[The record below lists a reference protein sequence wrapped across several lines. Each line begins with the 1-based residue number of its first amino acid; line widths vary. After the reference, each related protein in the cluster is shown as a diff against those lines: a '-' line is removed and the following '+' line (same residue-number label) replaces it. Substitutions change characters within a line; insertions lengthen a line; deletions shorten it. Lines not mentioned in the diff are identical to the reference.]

1 MTAGQLCD
9 LRQRAG
15 ITQTQAAELAGVAL
29 RTMQQY
35 EAGDR
40 QIPRSVSGLLCLSCI
55 TLGGP
60 AEMLAPWLPPPVAQ
74 RLMQLTQERA
84 ALLDDLAA
92 RLKAMSGP

>member
-55 TLGGP
+55 ALGGP
-60 AEMLAPWLPPPVAQ
+60 AEVLAPWLPPPVAQ
-74 RLMQLTQERA
+74 RLMGDGWKPAEA
-84 ALLDDLAA
+84 
-92 RLKAMSGP
+92 